1 VIAGIEGALA
11 VGSLD
16 PDVVIV
22 EARRASERQR
32 SGAAELPDLARF
44 DRPMPSLDGYDELL
58 EGSG

>member
-1 VIAGIEGALA
+1 MVAGIDGALA

-22 EARRASERQR
+22 EARRANERQR
-32 SGAAELPDLARF
+32 GEMTDLPGLARF
-44 DRPMPSLDGYDELL
+44 DRPTPSLNDYDDLL